1 MGHSRWPSSVSDGAV
16 RGLADAE
23 AAAAIPTRW
32 ALRGIAS
39 GSGAVRGPA
48 RLLARP
54 EDWATVETGDVLVVR
69 DAGLRW
75 TRALARAACLVTD
88 TGGALSSLSTVARE
102 LGIPAVTGSGTA
114 TQVISSGQIIS
125 VDGGQG
131 VVAYDG
137 PLTG

>member
-1 MGHSRWPSSVSDGAV
+1 M
-16 RGLADAE
+16 
-23 AAAAIPTRW
+23 
-32 ALRGIAS
+32 
-39 GSGAVRGPA
+39 RGPA

-54 EDWATVETGDVLVVR
+54 EDWATVKAGDVLVVR
-69 DAGLRW
+69 DASLRW

-114 TQVISSGQIIS
+114 THVISSGQIIS

-131 VVAYDG
+131 LVEYDE
-137 PLTG
+137 PLRS